1 MNNVSDKLAK
11 KKSKVT
17 FSGDKSYNT
26 KKFKDEAK
34 KIENFVSKQIKNY
47 KEDITNPNNI
57 LYLKSEQLI
66 SYDLDKDLEK
76 IQVNIKE
83 LRKIVREIVLEE
95 INKITT
101 K

>member
-1 MNNVSDKLAK
+1 MSDKLAK
-11 KKSKVT
+11 KNSKVT
-17 FSGDKSYNT
+17 FSEDKSYNT